1 MKKILKIFLI
11 TMFILIILLFL
22 LRFINSREIDD
33 IHPNRFC
40 EEEYIKKSD
49 ILWVIPIY
57 KGISIAENK
66 TWCNEILKLNKT
78 LGMHGI
84 THILHEFKNTV
95 NETELILAKQE
106 FKNCFGYEPTM
117 FKPPYLKL
125 SYENKI
131 MLEKNNLTIK
141 KYFNQNTH
149 KVYHCQNS
157 GTFPNWFHDIF

>member
-1 MKKILKIFLI
+1 MKKVLKVFLI
-11 TMFILIILLFL
+11 VILILLIALFL
-22 LRFINSREIDD
+22 LRSVNPKEIDD

-40 EEEYIKKSD
+40 EQEYIEKSD
-49 ILWVIPIY
+49 ILWVMPMY
-57 KGISIAENK
+57 ENISIAKNK
-66 TWCNEILKLNKT
+66 TWCSEILKLNKT

-84 THILHEFKNTV
+84 THEFHEFSNTI
-95 NETELILAKQE
+95 NESELIFAKSE
-106 FKNCFGYEPTM
+106 FKSCFGYEPTL
-117 FKPPYLKL
+117 FKPPYLRL

-131 MLEKNNLTIK
+131 MLEKNNFTIK